1 MLSFL
6 KNESIILYN
15 NIIYTYFF
23 VKESLKDFC
32 SHPFWLYLRRLNT
45 SYIMRTI
52 TFVVTLLFCSLCAK
66 INAQG
71 ITIQPNKPTASEI
84 FEDIKKLNFLGS
96 VLYVAAH
103 PDDENTTA
111 ISYFANTVKARTA
124 YLSLTRGDGG
134 QNIVGPELRE
144 LLGVIRT
151 QELLAA
157 RATDGGEQYFTRAN
171 DFGYSKHPDETLD
184 IWNKDEVLSD
194 VVWAMRTFKPDVII
208 NRFDHRSPGTTHG
221 HHTSS
226 AMLSVEAFDLVNDP
240 SKYADQLQY
249 TETWQPQRQFFN
261 TSWWFYG
268 GREAFAK
275 ADKSNLVKIDVGTY
289 YPGYGLSNTEISSL
303 SRSQHK
309 SQGFGNTGTRGSSDT
324 YFELLRGTM
333 PSNNDIFQ
341 GIDTSWGRV
350 KGSSKVAA
358 LLQSVEANFDTAHPE
373 KSVPELVK
381 AYAELQKLEDQYW
394 KTIKSR
400 DIQNLIAACSGL
412 YLEAV
417 ANTQTATI
425 GEEVTLR
432 LEAINRSNVIMKIN
446 SIAVPSK
453 KSNLITEDLSNNKV
467 YRTGEKFTISNEFA
481 STNAYWLN
489 EQGSLGMYRVDD
501 RRLIGK
507 PETPKRN
514 LVRFEINIDGVD
526 INFDKPIVYKYNDR
540 VKGEVYEPFE
550 IVPEASTSIKD
561 KVLIFANADAK
572 QIPVTVTAH
581 KESLTGTVRLDI
593 PKGWKVSPQSAPV
606 SIASKGEQQS
616 INFTVTPP
624 SNQNEGIIIPKVT
637 VGNTTYDKELVK
649 IDYSHIP
656 LQSLFLPA
664 QAKVVRLDI
673 ERRGDYIGYI
683 QGAGDAVPQNL
694 EQIGYQVAIITP
706 EEITKERLAQFDAV
720 VVGIRAYNVV
730 NELQSKQP
738 TLLEYV
744 KEGGTLIAQ
753 YNTSGRRG
761 STNVGAP
768 YPLKLSRDRVTDEY
782 SDVKVIA
789 KDHPLMNFPNKITQ
803 EDFEGWTQERGL
815 YFPNEWSDEYTPILS
830 MQDKGETPKK
840 GSLLVAP
847 YGEGHYIY
855 TGLSFFRELP
865 AGVSGAYRLFSN
877 MLSIGKEKP
886 KKVKG

>member
-1 MLSFL
+1 
-6 KNESIILYN
+6 
-15 NIIYTYFF
+15 
-23 VKESLKDFC
+23 
-32 SHPFWLYLRRLNT
+32 
-45 SYIMRTI
+45 MRTI
-52 TFVVTLLFCSLCAK
+52 TFVVTLLICSLCAK

-71 ITIQPNKPTASEI
+71 ITVQPKKPTSSEI
-84 FEDIKKLNFLGS
+84 FEGIKKLNFLGS

-134 QNIVGPELRE
+134 QNIIGPELRE

-157 RATDGGEQYFTRAN
+157 RATDGGEQRFTRAN
-171 DFGYSKHPDETLD
+171 DFGYSKHPDETLA
-184 IWNKDEVLSD
+184 IWNKDEVLGD

-208 NRFDHRSPGTTHG
+208 NRFDHRSPGSTHG

-226 AMLSVEAFDLVNDP
+226 AMLSVEAFDLVNDA
-240 SKYADQLQY
+240 SKYPDQLAF

-268 GREAFAK
+268 SQDAFAK
-275 ADKSNLVKIDVGTY
+275 ADKSNLVKVDVGTY
-289 YPGYGLSNTEISSL
+289 YPGYGMSNTEISAL

-309 SQGFGNTGTRGSSDT
+309 SQGFGNTGTRGSDDT

-333 PSNNDIFQ
+333 PSNNDVFE

-350 KGSSKVAA
+350 KGSDKVAA
-358 LLQSVEANFDTAHPE
+358 LLQAVEKNFDHAHPE
-373 KSVPELVK
+373 KSVPKLAQ
-381 AYAELQKLEDQYW
+381 AYAELQKLDNQHW
-394 KTIKSR
+394 KTIKSKE
-400 DIQNLIAACSGL
+400 IQDLIAACGGL

-417 ANTQTATI
+417 ADTQTGTI
-425 GEEVTLR
+425 GEDVTLT
-432 LEAINRSNVIMKIN
+432 LEAINRSDIVMTIH
-446 SIAVPSK
+446 SISVPYQK
-453 KSNLITEDLSNNKV
+453 GNLIGEQLSNNKK
-467 YRTGEKFTISNEFA
+467 YTGQEKIRVSNEFA
-481 STNAYWLN
+481 STNAYWLEN
-489 EQGSLGMYRVDD
+489 PGTLGMYRVDD
-501 RRLIGK
+501 RKLIGM
-507 PETPKRN
+507 PETPKGN
-514 LVRFEINIDGVD
+514 LVSFEITIEDVG
-526 INFDKPIVYKYNDR
+526 FSFKKPIVYKYNDR

-550 IVPEASTSIKD
+550 IVPEASAGIKD

-581 KESLTGTVRLDI
+581 KNELSGTLRLDI
-593 PKGWKVSPQSAPV
+593 PKGWKVSPQTAPV
-606 SIASKGEQQS
+606 NIATKGQQQVIS
-616 INFTVTPP
+616 FSVTPP
-624 SNQNEGIIIPKVT
+624 ANQNEGVITPKIT
-637 VGNTTYDKELVK
+637 IGSTTYDKELVK

-694 EQIGYQVAIITP
+694 EQIGYQVAIIKP

-730 NELQSKQP
+730 DELQSKQP

-744 KEGGTLIAQ
+744 KDGGTLITQ
-753 YNTSGRRG
+753 YNTSGRWG
-761 STNVGAP
+761 NTKIGAP
-768 YPLKLSRDRVTDEY
+768 YPMKLSRDRVTDEY
-782 SDVKVIA
+782 SDVKILA
-789 KDHPLMNFPNKITQ
+789 EDHPLMNFPNKITQ
-803 EDFEGWTQERGL
+803 KDFEGWTQERGL
-815 YFPNEWSDEYTPILS
+815 YFPNEWSSEYTPILS
-830 MQDKGETPKK
+830 MQDKGETPKE

-847 YGEGHYIY
+847 YGEGYYIY

-877 MLSIGKEKP
+877 MLSIGKETP